1 MAGELPAS
9 DEEKAARNVIELA
22 GAALARHRR
31 DIPSTFVAQLYCRC
45 VPEDVVRYGADDIV
59 ALAERAYDFLS
70 ERTPGVPAWA
80 IASSS
85 RPCLPRVAE

>member
-1 MAGELPAS
+1 MAVELPAS

-22 GAALARHRR
+22 GAALARRR
-31 DIPSTFVAQLYCRC
+31 SDIPGTFVAQLYGRC

-70 ERTPGVPAWA
+70 ERTPGTPKM
-80 IASSS
+80 
-85 RPCLPRVAE
+85 PREAARRFR